1 MPRNNYTPRISFVTG
16 IVNPGDAISEA
27 LIADICAL
35 DRLGVS
41 QRRNLDLQIYC
52 RESSYKDTRVQVVN
66 DWRDVL
72 RDEHFRTSDLYYF
85 HYGIFSEMHHLMHH
99 ARRDARLALYFH
111 NVTQP
116 QYCPPEHESLIHASY
131 QQIRNFAVADSILAA
146 SAFSARQLE
155 GYGIA
160 SDIRVVPLFG
170 PNAPESLTATA
181 PSIDTTRPL
190 RLLYCGR
197 FVRSKGVDLLL
208 AALDRI
214 KTSLARPIELTL
226 AGQTQFSDAKY
237 IASLDES
244 AASLKPGIAVT
255 FAFDLA
261 PDAIRTLFADAD
273 AFVLPSMHE
282 GFGMTVA
289 EAMLAGTPVIC
300 SDAGALPEVSG
311 GFGLTFASGDS
322 AGLASALQAFAAGHS
337 TGMIQCDRGAL
348 LPEVWRQAMAE
359 HAQTFLRASYIDR
372 IAETFD
378 TLLQPTANWS
388 ESARQA
394 LADAD
399 AFEPGDTLA
408 QRFDSAVM
416 DALADQISR
425 INGSAA
431 LAANPPGHAKARPA
445 VRSVSGP
452 DGRSHLD
459 SLCVEIQIE
468 ERNDRS
474 HWLGPAHRPIARTFR
489 MLHQLAGKR
498 AHFLG
503 RTRHPI
509 ARGNAARNRKDW
521 QGAVANYTKALEIRP
536 ELAGIWVQLGHALK
550 ESGALAE
557 ARQAYARAEKLLPQN
572 ADLNLQIGHLQK
584 LRGNIADAADFYRR
598 ALLYNPA
605 NTNAAREL
613 TNLGY
618 FSDVGRIRA
627 FRGIDCE

>member
-1 MPRNNYTPRISFVTG
+1 MPKNNYTPRISFITG

-27 LIADICAL
+27 LIADVSAL
-35 DRLGVS
+35 DRLGVT

-52 RESSYKDTRVQVVN
+52 RESSYKDTRVHVVN
-66 DWRDVL
+66 DWREVL

-99 ARRDARLALYFH
+99 ARRDARLVVYFH

-116 QYCPPEHESLIHASY
+116 QYCPPEQENLIHASY
-131 QQIRNFAVADSILAA
+131 QQIRNFAVADTILAA
-146 SAFSARQLE
+146 SAFSARQIE

-160 SDIRVVPLFG
+160 RDIRVVPLFG
-170 PNAPESLTATA
+170 PNAPESLSAPA
-181 PSIDTTRPL
+181 PSIDTSRPL
-190 RLLYCGR
+190 RLLFCGR

-226 AGQTQFSDAKY
+226 AGQTQFSDAKF
-237 IASLDES
+237 IASLDECAS
-244 AASLKPGIAVT
+244 SLKPDIAVT

-261 PDAIRTLFADAD
+261 PDAIRALFADAD

-311 GFGLTFASGDS
+311 GFGLTFATGDS
-322 AGLASALQAFAAGHS
+322 AGLASALKAFGAGHS
-337 TGMIQCDRGAL
+337 AGLIQCDRGAM
-348 LPEVWRQAMAE
+348 LPDVWRKAMAE

-378 TLLQPTANWS
+378 ALLQPTANWS

-399 AFEPGDTLA
+399 AFEQGDTLA
-408 QRFDSAVM
+408 QRFDSAVLE
-416 DALADQISR
+416 ALADQISR
-425 INGSAA
+425 INGLTAGD
-431 LAANPPGHAKARPA
+431 ANPAVHGNARPGA
-445 VRSVSGP
+445 RNTAATDARSN
-452 DGRSHLD
+452 LD

-468 ERNDRS
+468 ERNERS
-474 HWLGPAHRPIARTFR
+474 RLLGPAHRPIARTFR
-489 MLHQLAGKR
+489 MLHHLAGKR
-498 AHFLG
+498 AHILG
-503 RTRHPI
+503 RTRVPI

-521 QGAVANYTKALEIRP
+521 QGAVTYYTKALDIRP
-536 ELAGIWVQLGHALK
+536 ELGGIWVQLGHALK

-557 ARQAYARAEKLLPQN
+557 ARQAYARAEKLMPQN

-584 LRGNIADAADFYRR
+584 LRGNIGDAANFYRR
-598 ALLYNPA
+598 ALLYNPK

-618 FSDVGRIRA
+618 FGDVGRIRA
-627 FRGIDCE
+627 FRGLECE